1 MHFLSRDNAATYR
14 GRGPRGRAA
23 EALAPGSPNRT
34 PSPNG
39 LPLRVDLLA
48 TACWNRWRDPTSAGI
63 TDCIGQQEEFD
74 DHRARMGR
82 LDEDD
87 VLARDG
93 SEEAHVPLAVG
104 ESTRVLLERDV
115 HKIDG

>member
-1 MHFLSRDNAATYR
+1 
-14 GRGPRGRAA
+14 
-23 EALAPGSPNRT
+23 
-34 PSPNG
+34 
-39 LPLRVDLLA
+39 
-48 TACWNRWRDPTSAGI
+48 
-63 TDCIGQQEEFD
+63 
-74 DHRARMGR
+74 MGR